1 MTMLLAR
8 NSWRLPACAAR
19 RCLSSNH
26 SASLRE
32 LLEVRTAVAVR
43 RTGLTTWNGLQR
55 VSRGELPPAD
65 ASKLIEASQVEAGF
79 MC

>member
-1 MTMLLAR
+1 M
-8 NSWRLPACAAR
+8 
-19 RCLSSNH
+19 
-26 SASLRE
+26 
-32 LLEVRTAVAVR
+32 AVR